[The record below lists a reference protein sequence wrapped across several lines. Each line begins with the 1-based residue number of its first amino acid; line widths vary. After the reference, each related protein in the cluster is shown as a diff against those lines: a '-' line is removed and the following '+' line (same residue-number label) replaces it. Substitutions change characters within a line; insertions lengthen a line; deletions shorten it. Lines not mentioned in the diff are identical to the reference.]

1 MEAWHAV
8 KCKVMES
15 VVDHCT
21 GALDLCIRHISMQVH
36 VQFKDSPE
44 SIKNGS
50 TPSYSIV
57 SVRGCH
63 GVLLLIPF

>member
-1 MEAWHAV
+1 MKAWHAV

-21 GALDLCIRHISMQVH
+21 GALDLYIRHISMQVH
-36 VQFKDSPE
+36 VQFKASSE

-50 TPSYSIV
+50 TPGYSIV
-57 SVRGCH
+57 SVR
-63 GVLLLIPF
+63 